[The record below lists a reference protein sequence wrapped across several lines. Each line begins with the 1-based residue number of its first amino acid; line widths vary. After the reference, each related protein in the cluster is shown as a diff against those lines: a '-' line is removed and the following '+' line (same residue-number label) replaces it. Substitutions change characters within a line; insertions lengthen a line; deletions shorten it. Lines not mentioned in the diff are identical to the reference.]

1 MRSRSVWRKVGI
13 WLRLITSLTCVL
25 LVGAVGNPS
34 IQAAMPVA
42 PAAQTT
48 LEPPQPQGTPV
59 SASARH
65 GLGYVPSPFELSH
78 PWGEPRLAPQS
89 APLLDRFDW
98 REQGKVTRVQDQ
110 ANCGS
115 CYSFASLGSLEAQL
129 LIRNQPRY
137 DFSENSIIECY
148 YQARVQGT
156 NGCDGGNAWLVANYL
171 STFGTVLESCDPYN
185 PADQLCRTGC
195 PYIKTVTEM
204 WSLYGPNPPAESLK
218 NWLRNYGPLYVTI
231 NAGQND
237 AWGNEFQ
244 SYDGSYTLYYPE
256 NNSNLL
262 NHAVLLVGWDDNL
275 QYQGGRGGW
284 IVKNSWGTEWGGTC
298 GYGSERGYFTI
309 AYGSAGI
316 GSTPA
321 VFKDWKDYST
331 SDALLYLDEAG
342 GNDWWGWQGSSQGY
356 GLVVLTPNAS
366 GCVTQVEFWTS
377 DPTTDVDIYIY
388 DSFNGSQPSG
398 LLWKQENLTF
408 DFPGY
413 HHALIQPPL
422 QLAARNDVAV
432 MVKFG
437 NAAYQYP
444 IPVDLTGPAAPNRS
458 FVSKTG
464 AAGSWTD
471 LGAQSQPADV
481 GIRLRLA
488 PCGAEET
495 STPTLRPT
503 TSTPT
508 KTSTRPVTLTPTRT
522 RTSGPSPTF
531 GRNRA
536 YLPLLL
542 RPGPGPQPTATP
554 TRTPTGASPTSTAT
568 PSSGWVTIKEENF
581 EGSFPNAWRLEG
593 VDYEWAKRN
602 CRPASGSFSGWAVG
616 GGSRGQPLACG
627 SNYPDMVSS
636 WMIYGPFSLA
646 DATAAEVRFSYWL
659 YSEKDWDT
667 LFVGASTDGDW
678 FYGPFASGDSGG
690 WQSERF
696 DLTNVDT
703 LGNLAGRSQ
712 VWIGFAFETD
722 GYRNYREGAF
732 VDNIVLR
739 KSATGSAG
747 PESELKGTNLRVRE
761 GAISVRETLRRFGR

>member
-1 MRSRSVWRKVGI
+1 MRSRSAWRKVGI
-13 WLRLITSLTCVL
+13 WLRLITSLTCAL
-25 LVGAVGNPS
+25 LVGAVGDSS

-48 LEPPQPQGTPV
+48 FELPQPQGTPV

-65 GLGYVPSPFELSH
+65 GLGYVPSPFELNH

-137 DFSENSIIECY
+137 DFSENNIVECY
-148 YQARVQGT
+148 YQARVQGK

-185 PADQLCRTGC
+185 PADQPCRTGC

-204 WSLYGPNPPAESLK
+204 WSLYGPNPPVESLK

-275 QYQGGRGGW
+275 QHQGGRGGW

-342 GNDWWGWQGSSQGY
+342 GNDWWGWQGSSTGY

-413 HHALIQPPL
+413 HHVLIQPPL

-508 KTSTRPVTLTPTRT
+508 KTSTRPITLTPTRT
-522 RTSGPSPTF
+522 RTPGPSPTF

-542 RPGPGPQPTATP
+542 RPGPGPRPTATPTLGETETP

-593 VDYEWAKRN
+593 FDYKWGKRD
-602 CRPASGSFSGWAVG
+602 CRAAGGAFSGWAVG
-616 GGSRGQPLACG
+616 GGSRGQSLACG
-627 SNYPDMVSS
+627 SNYPDDANS

-659 YSEKDWDT
+659 YSENDYDT
-667 LFVGASTDGDW
+667 LFVGASTDGEW
-678 FYGPFASGDSGG
+678 FYGPYASGDSGG
-690 WQSERF
+690 WQSGRF

-703 LGNLAGRSQ
+703 LGNLAGRS
-712 VWIGFAFETD
+712 
-722 GYRNYREGAF
+722 
-732 VDNIVLR
+732 
-739 KSATGSAG
+739 
-747 PESELKGTNLRVRE
+747 
-761 GAISVRETLRRFGR
+761 